1 MTVFWLL
8 TMLVV
13 LFACLVLAIPL
24 FSQVRSDAQ
33 AERDQLNKA
42 FYRDRLSELNA
53 EIDCGV
59 ASDQDGLLS
68 DLKQSLLEDI
78 PENEQHRG
86 QGDIKLTSPV
96 RLFFPSVLVIM
107 AISYGIYASVGAL
120 PEVERWQQARN
131 TLNPLLEKLMSGQG
145 EELSEAQMQ
154 DVVLGLRTRLQD
166 TPDDAQGWLLLGRVA
181 LSGQDLQTGGD
192 AMKKAY
198 QLQSDDPDIRLG
210 FAQTLMM
217 SSNDVDQAKG
227 RTILQGL
234 VQENYADLRVY
245 SMLAFDAYRR
255 QEFQTAV
262 QYWHIMQQVIGPQD
276 KRYTMLERS
285 IASARNKIKA
295 VGSSGVSIPVTI
307 SLADNVRYPAE
318 AALIVS
324 VTDGEGSPVPVAAAR
339 FAVGHFPRTV
349 VLDESSVMMQGQK
362 LSELEKV
369 QVKARIDIDG
379 NVATREGD
387 WFGVSSVM
395 KLGEPVAIT
404 IKNKY

>member
-8 TMLVV
+8 TILIV
-13 LFACLVLAIPL
+13 LFVCLMLAMPL
-24 FSQVRSDAQ
+24 FNQARFDAQ

-42 FYRDRLSELNA
+42 FYRDRVSELHA
-53 EIDCGV
+53 EIDSGV
-59 ASDQDGLLS
+59 ASEQDDLLS
-68 DLKQSLLEDI
+68 DLKQSLLEDV
-78 PENEQHRG
+78 PESNQHSG
-86 QGDIKLTSPV
+86 QYAARLISPMRV
-96 RLFFPSVLVIM
+96 FLPSILVI
-107 AISYGIYASVGAL
+107 AVFSYGIYASVGAL

-131 TLNPLLEKLMSGQG
+131 DLNPLLEKLMSGRG
-145 EELSEAQMQ
+145 EELSETQMQ
-154 DVVLGLRTRLQD
+154 DVVLGLRTRLHD

-198 QLQSDDPDIRLG
+198 RLQPGDPDIRLG
-210 FAQTLMM
+210 FAQALMM
-217 SSNDVDQAKG
+217 SRNDVDQAEG

-234 VQENYADLRVY
+234 VQESYVDLRVY

-255 QEFQTAV
+255 QEYRAAV
-262 QYWHIMQQVIGPQD
+262 QYWHIMQQMIGPD
-276 KRYTMLERS
+276 DERYTMLERS
-285 IASARNKIKA
+285 IASARTKMGETPA
-295 VGSSGVSIPVTI
+295 SGVGIPVTI
-307 SLADNVRYPAE
+307 SLATGVHYPAG

-324 VTDGEGSPVPVAAAR
+324 VTDSEGSPVPVAAAR
-339 FAVGHFPRTV
+339 YAAGQFPRTV
-349 VLDESSVMMQGQK
+349 VLDESSVMMQGQS
-362 LSELEKV
+362 LSGLEKV